1 MRSRERAAKAHLT
14 QKKPHISQILADK
27 KDVNQTP
34 SKSWLLDD
42 ITQFLVKNIFE
53 FNSLW

>member
-14 QKKPHISQILADK
+14 QKKLPISQILADK
-27 KDVNQTP
+27 KDINQTP
-34 SKSWLLDD
+34 SKSWLLD
-42 ITQFLVKNIFE
+42 ITQLLLKNIFE